1 MNWPRIKR
9 CAALLFTLASV
20 CGVAYAAYDYNAAVG
35 AGLIAAIAYTL
46 GEIMVD
52 VRHREGL
59 EDLHRMA
66 DRARRP

>member
-9 CAALLFTLASV
+9 CAALLFVLASV

-35 AGLIAAIAYTL
+35 AGLIAAIAYAL

-59 EDLHRMA
+59 EDLRRMA